1 MTITPEIIYEKI
13 RNNNISKPDAISQ
26 LNVLIE
32 NVDDEDTRRDSINVF
47 NKIDCKSQEM
57 FGILENLLI
66 SDSNVNIRNIA
77 AILMNQ
83 KFPNKGLNP
92 LLWALQHECNYTSLI
107 TILLILADINNY
119 TVKSTLLDRIRKID
133 IGDFDLPLVSK
144 FREGKLNNFSIRDLI
159 DILINYTTIFFLKE
173 KYSLLKYA
181 IKDGIVTE
189 LDFSNVNNKIIDWR
203 YREDIQDLSEINGI
217 FYLKKIT
224 KVKLFSLNWAVKH
237 EFSLNCLIELVK
249 ILEKINNNET
259 RNVFISEIEKLKENR
274 FKNEIEDVILEN
286 LSNLKLAKILL
297 NLISITF
304 LKLKYPKLI
313 YEIKKG
319 EIIKLNLEGIKVVT
333 LPNCI
338 RYLTSLTILNLRN
351 CSLYIIP
358 DFLADLKVLKKINL
372 ELNNIEIIPN
382 SLTSLK
388 SLKCLNINKNRLKI
402 LPFQLFN
409 LLHLEHLSIENNMVR
424 EIPHFVGK
432 IYSLKFLNLSSN
444 QLKNI
449 PESIRLLKNL
459 QFLNLSSN
467 KLKEIP
473 SSIWMLHSLKDLNI
487 ENNELEQIPG
497 FLGSCS
503 ALINLNLECNILKKL
518 PESLGFLNSLENLR
532 LGWNKL
538 IKLPKSIGMLSS
550 LKSLALENNS
560 MIHIPKAICSLPF
573 IEDINFSYNDIKELP
588 KEFGRMKSLKIL
600 NLYYNQLT
608 SLPYTL
614 KILAPLKKLNLKVNN
629 LIQ

>member
-77 AILMNQ
+77 AILMYQ